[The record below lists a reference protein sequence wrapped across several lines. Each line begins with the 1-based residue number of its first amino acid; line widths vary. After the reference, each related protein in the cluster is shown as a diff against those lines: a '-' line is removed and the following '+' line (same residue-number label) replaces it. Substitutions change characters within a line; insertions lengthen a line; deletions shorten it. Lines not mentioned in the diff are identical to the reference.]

1 MNSTAWLDGDTRFI
15 AARGQPACL
24 IDLALSRGID
34 SHRLLKGTGL
44 FYEDLLEHDP
54 LINARQFH
62 RLIDNA
68 RQLLAADDSA
78 FLFGQQLLPGHYGAT
93 SNLLLQSDTA
103 LQALHQLER
112 FKALLSPLCAPVIRL
127 DEQSLYLYW
136 LDSFDSGKNSQFV
149 VDASMTAVTAL
160 CRQVSGHPL
169 PWQYHMAH
177 AEPVYVEQYWVHLGE
192 HLRFNSPTSFM
203 RLPREHLIGRAGQ
216 ASAVLG
222 RIAEQQ
228 SLQQLNTLTATQS
241 ITDGLFSYL
250 CEHISGLAGLEHVAA
265 DFGISAATFK
275 RRLQHEG
282 THFQAQLDRART
294 VIAMDLYLRRGFS
307 NEAVASYL
315 HFKDRTNFRR
325 FLKRLTGRSPR
336 DLRQWLGY

>member
-1 MNSTAWLDGDTRFI
+1 MSTAVWLDSEARFI

-54 LINARQFH
+54 LITARQFH

-93 SNLLLQSDTA
+93 SNLLLQADTV
-103 LQALHQLER
+103 LQALQQLQR
-112 FKALLSPLCAPVIRL
+112 FKALLSPLCAPVIRI

-136 LDSFDSGKNSQFV
+136 LDSFDSGKNRQFM

-160 CRQVSGHPL
+160 CRQVCGHAL
-169 PWQYHMAH
+169 PWQYHLMQ

-192 HLRFNSPTSFM
+192 HLHFNSPTSFM
-203 RLPREHLIGRAGQ
+203 RLPREHLITRAGQ

-228 SLQQLNTLTATQS
+228 SLQQLSALTAPQS
-241 ITDGLFSYL
+241 LTDGLFDYL
-250 CEHISGLAGLEHVAA
+250 CEHISGLAGLEQVAA
-265 DFGISAATFK
+265 DFAMSAATFK
-275 RRLQHEG
+275 RRLQREG

-294 VIAMDLYLRRGFS
+294 LIATDLYLRRGFS

-315 HFKDRTNFRR
+315 HFNDRTNFRR
-325 FLKRLTGRSPR
+325 FLKRLTGRSPN
-336 DLRQWLGY
+336 DLRQFLGH

>member
-1 MNSTAWLDGDTRFI
+1 MSTSAWLDSDTRFI

-78 FLFGQQLLPGHYGAT
+78 FLFGQQVLPGHYGAT
-93 SNLLLQSDTA
+93 SNVLLQADSV
-103 LQALHQLER
+103 LQALQHLQR
-112 FKALLSPLCAPVIRL
+112 FKALLSPLCMPVIWL

-136 LDSFDSGKNSQFV
+136 LESFDSGKNARFV
-149 VDASMTAVTAL
+149 ADFSMTAVTAL
-160 CRQVSGHPL
+160 CRQVSGHAL
-169 PWQYHMAH
+169 PWQYHLAH

-192 HLRFNSPTSFM
+192 HLRFDSPISFM
-203 RLPREHLIGRAGQ
+203 RLPREYLINRAGQ

-222 RIAEQQ
+222 GIAEQQ
-228 SLQQLNTLTATQS
+228 SLQQLQALPAPES
-241 ITDGLFSYL
+241 LTDGLFGYL
-250 CEHISGLAGLEHVAA
+250 CERISRLPGLERVAA
-265 DFGISAATFK
+265 DFGMSVATFK
-275 RRLQHEG
+275 RRLQREG

-294 VIAMDLYLRRGFS
+294 LIAMDLYLRRGFS
-307 NEAVASYL
+307 NEAVAGYL
-315 HFKDRTNFRR
+315 RFNDRTNFRR
-325 FLKRLTGRSPR
+325 FLKRLTGRSPK
-336 DLRQWLGY
+336 DLRQWLGH